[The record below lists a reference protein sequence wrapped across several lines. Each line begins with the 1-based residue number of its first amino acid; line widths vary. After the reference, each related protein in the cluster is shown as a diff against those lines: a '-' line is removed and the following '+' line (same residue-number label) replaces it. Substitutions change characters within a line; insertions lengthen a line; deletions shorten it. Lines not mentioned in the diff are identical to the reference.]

1 MLAWSRI
8 ADWIH
13 KPQFQR
19 LFRRYPTEQTP
30 KVAVKGGR
38 FEVLLPEK
46 TMSTVQ
52 NARFV
57 VRFDDERALLVET
70 EDGDRFL
77 TTVAEVASVLRIVDP
92 KEILKFQKEYSVLSK
107 RLLEWLRIHR
117 DVAKTAYLTAR
128 DHGLIFIVIPK
139 QPKYDREFEDFLS
152 DLDLEIA
159 NDPRF
164 PTIRLS
170 VMQLP
175 TDNPDGLGCFI
186 SNFQDPDAEHC

>member
-1 MLAWSRI
+1 
-8 ADWIH
+8 
-13 KPQFQR
+13 
-19 LFRRYPTEQTP
+19 
-30 KVAVKGGR
+30 
-38 FEVLLPEK
+38 
-46 TMSTVQ
+46 MSTVQ
-52 NARFV
+52 NSRFV
-57 VRFDDERALLVET
+57 IRFDDEREVLVET

-92 KEILKFQKEYSVLSK
+92 KEILKFQREYADLSK
-107 RLLEWLRIHR
+107 KLSEWLKTHR
-117 DVAKTAYLTAR
+117 SVAKTAYLTAR

-139 QPKYDREFEDFLS
+139 KPKYDREFEDFLS

-175 TDNPDGLGCFI
+175 TNNPDGLGCFI
-186 SNFQDPDAEHC
+186 SNFQGSDA